1 MKYPLSK
8 LDLLLVDDAVTP
20 LTSKL
25 GLITLNSEY
34 LLMDIIDDHIENRR
48 KIFYAISES
57 VALQFLQIKL
67 NYNENK
73 ELLQAFATFLAYN
86 AEYILNNQV
95 RNDVDQIESNW
106 NREEYFIEKYLENSL
121 DNYGSNKELK
131 MACVLRMINYTLNEN
146 VFQMG
151 LSTFLLK

>member
-121 DNYGSNKELK
+121 DNYGNNKELK